1 MSGTANV
8 SLSNNDIALKRSIA
22 NPYHENLSVHSARRG
37 RIQFQKSA
45 DKFPEESYGNSIHSK
60 NPAHIR
66 IFILNMKDLSQTATG
81 NNFRYYAHSIR
92 ELQVN
97 IGCLAETHTPW
108 QLTHHRQD
116 FFYTAKSS
124 LGNVKVE
131 FASPSHTIDPISE
144 TESFQV
150 GENLLMVCG
159 KWVPSIFG
167 SPIKDNMGQWCGIT
181 IRGKHGNT
189 QRVITA
195 YRVCNGHIDTA
206 PIGSS
211 FAREYEFLND
221 PETPNPTHGKRL
233 LTILL
238 LQIRRLLDAPHHVM

>member
-8 SLSNNDIALKRSIA
+8 SLPNNDTALKRLIA

-37 RIQFQKSA
+37 RIQFRKSA

-66 IFILNMKDLSQTATG
+66 IFFQNVKGLSQTATSDD
-81 NNFRYYAHSIR
+81 FRYYAHSLR
-92 ELQVN
+92 ELQVD
-97 IGCLAETHTPW
+97 IGCLAETNTPW

-144 TESFQV
+144 TESFQA

-159 KWVPSIFG
+159 KMG
-167 SPIKDNMGQWCGIT
+167 S
-181 IRGKHGNT
+181 
-189 QRVITA
+189 
-195 YRVCNGHIDTA
+195 
-206 PIGSS
+206 
-211 FAREYEFLND
+211 
-221 PETPNPTHGKRL
+221 
-233 LTILL
+233 
-238 LQIRRLLDAPHHVM
+238 

>member
-8 SLSNNDIALKRSIA
+8 SLPNNDIALKRSIA

-37 RIQFQKSA
+37 RIQFRKSA

-66 IFILNMKDLSQTATG
+66 IFIQNVKGPEPNGNQATTSGTTHTLSE
-81 NNFRYYAHSIR
+81 NFRSIST
-92 ELQVN
+92 
-97 IGCLAETHTPW
+97 GLAETHTPW

-131 FASPSHTIDPISE
+131 FASPSHTVDPISE

-150 GENLLMVCG
+150 GEN
-159 KWVPSIFG
+159 F
-167 SPIKDNMGQWCGIT
+167 
-181 IRGKHGNT
+181 
-189 QRVITA
+189 
-195 YRVCNGHIDTA
+195 
-206 PIGSS
+206 
-211 FAREYEFLND
+211 
-221 PETPNPTHGKRL
+221 THGVR
-233 LTILL
+233 
-238 LQIRRLLDAPHHVM
+238 QMGS